1 MTFRPH
7 ALHLKAELFVKSSRV
22 HVRDDGF
29 TRCNF
34 HLKFFIMVYRG
45 IDISKSSFVA
55 AYPSTNGNP
64 TKTFPNTTAGMRE
77 LIGTL
82 AVAEHHCVMEATSN
96 YGCCCTCYIRTVLP
110 SVLPPPKKKADQ
122 AFFPNDDARYQNRRK
137 RRLQNAL
144 AGYNTDP
151 YHRRVYLLWQC
162 KATIPLHRNMSNLS
176 TIKNIRKYQ
185 RTYQPEWRWTSAIFT
200 LYCLLDCLALQ

>member
-1 MTFRPH
+1 
-7 ALHLKAELFVKSSRV
+7 
-22 HVRDDGF
+22 
-29 TRCNF
+29 
-34 HLKFFIMVYRG
+34 MVYRG

-110 SVLPPPKKKADQ
+110 SVLPPPKKADQ
-122 AFFPNDDARYQNRRK
+122 AFSRMMMPVTKTDEKDAYMIAMYGEKMNPPIYKMPSQATIRILTTEGFTYFDNAKQLSRFIGICPTYQQSRTSVNIREHINRNDDERLRSLLYIAFWTALRYNSRECYI
-137 RRLQNAL
+137 RL
-144 AGYNTDP
+144 
-151 YHRRVYLLWQC
+151 
-162 KATIPLHRNMSNLS
+162 KANENHS
-176 TIKNIRKYQ
+176 K
-185 RTYQPEWRWTSAIFT
+185 
-200 LYCLLDCLALQ
+200 

>member
-64 TKTFPNTTAGMRE
+64 TKTFPNTTARMRE

-96 YGCCCTCYIRTVLP
+96 YGCCCTCYIRTV
-110 SVLPPPKKKADQ
+110 
-122 AFFPNDDARYQNRRK
+122 
-137 RRLQNAL
+137 
-144 AGYNTDP
+144 
-151 YHRRVYLLWQC
+151 
-162 KATIPLHRNMSNLS
+162 
-176 TIKNIRKYQ
+176 
-185 RTYQPEWRWTSAIFT
+185 
-200 LYCLLDCLALQ
+200 

>member
-1 MTFRPH
+1 
-7 ALHLKAELFVKSSRV
+7 
-22 HVRDDGF
+22 
-29 TRCNF
+29 
-34 HLKFFIMVYRG
+34 MVYRG

-110 SVLPPPKKKADQ
+110 SVLPPPKKKQIKHFSRMMMPVTKTDEKDAYIDVYKRQPAACCCRPSTNTSQ
-122 AFFPNDDARYQNRRK
+122 AFSNVWAKTAPIPAMK
-137 RRLQNAL
+137 TTASVAAAL
-144 AGYNTDP
+144 PLSSNTNT
-151 YHRRVYLLWQC
+151 
-162 KATIPLHRNMSNLS
+162 AS
-176 TIKNIRKYQ
+176 
-185 RTYQPEWRWTSAIFT
+185 RTLRSKS
-200 LYCLLDCLALQ
+200 